1 MKKLW
6 KGMLVLAAALMIC
19 ALPGEASAKTKV
31 KVKKI
36 TVKSNYGSSVHVAVG
51 KKVKLKTTVKVSP
64 NKSANKKVTYKSSNK
79 KIATVSSSGYVK
91 GVKTGKCK
99 VTVTSKKNKKK
110 KKKIT
115 VNVVQKVTSVSIEEP
130 KDQIYVGNS
139 VKLKATVNP
148 AAGSYKKLLWSSSDK
163 SIATVSSTGQV
174 TALKAGTVT
183 IKAVSVEGSKK
194 KGSVKLTV
202 LALDSVNI
210 SSVEVLNDNYVRVVL
225 DKAMKLSAGQ
235 FVLEGKKYDFGTY
248 TRKFQIAQLRNYDDK
263 TYDLTLNPAYSI
275 EKDSFVRVTIS
286 ALPGNGT
293 KTMETQAIYIR
304 NTQPLDEKWLGVV
317 GDTWDKTVDLS
328 EYCCGNIFYQVTGT
342 IPGITVKAKND
353 QLQFCGELTTVIVGA
368 DLTVKATDETG
379 STVSQTIHV
388 AVGDETTIVGKA
400 EDITLLVGSE
410 LEEKEFASALGGSGS
425 YTYSAI
431 NLPAG
436 IQLDEETGM
445 IAGKATGVGEY
456 KVQLTMTDREN
467 ENRTCQ
473 SVATIRVVDQK
484 KVVGTVLDETGKP
497 IAGATITC
505 ENLSDGMTYTAET
518 DETGA
523 YTVYVGEGSYHIT
536 AAKEDRSDHVYN
548 ISVGSGGRQ
557 IHFSITQAA
566 L

>member
-6 KGMLVLAAALMIC
+6 KGMLVLATALMIC
-19 ALPGEASAKTKV
+19 SLPGEASAKAKV
-31 KVKKI
+31 KVKKV

-51 KKVKLKTTVKVSP
+51 KKVKLTTTVKVSP

-79 KIATVSSSGYVK
+79 KIATVSSTGYVK
-91 GVKTGKCK
+91 GVKSGKCK

-110 KKKIT
+110 KAKIT
-115 VNVVQKVTSVSIEEP
+115 VNVVQKVTSVSIEAP
-130 KDQIYVGNS
+130 KDRIYVGNS

-148 AAGSYKKLLWSSSDK
+148 AAGSYNKLKWSSSDK
-163 SIATVSSTGQV
+163 SVATVSSTGQV

-194 KGSVKLTV
+194 TGSVKLTI
-202 LALDSVNI
+202 LALNSVNI
-210 SSVEVLNDNYVRVVL
+210 LSVEVLNDNYVRVVL

-248 TRKFQIAQLRNYDDK
+248 TRKFQIAQFRNYDDK

-275 EKDSFVRVTIS
+275 EKDSFIRVTIN

-293 KTMETQAIYIR
+293 KTMEAQAIYIR

-317 GDTWDKTVDLS
+317 GETWDKTVDLS
-328 EYCCGNIFYQVTGT
+328 EYCCGNISYQVTGT
-342 IPGITVKAKND
+342 IPGITVKTKGD
-353 QLQFCGELTTVIVGA
+353 QLQFYGTLTTVIVGA

-379 STVSQTIHV
+379 STVSHTIHV
-388 AVGDETTIVGKA
+388 AVGNETTIVGKA
-400 EDITLLVGSE
+400 EDITLLVGNE
-410 LEEKEFASALGGSGS
+410 ITERTFAAALGGSGS

-436 IQLDEETGM
+436 IELDEVTGM

-456 KVQLTMTDREN
+456 KVQLTMADQEN
-467 ENRTCQ
+467 EDRTCQ
-473 SVATIRVVDQK
+473 SVATIRVVDKK
-484 KVVGTVLDETGKP
+484 KVVGTVLDENGKAL
-497 IAGATITC
+497 AGVTIFC
-505 ENLSDGMTYTAET
+505 ENLADGTIYTAET

-523 YTVYVGEGSYHIT
+523 YTVYAGEGSYHIMAT
-536 AAKEDRSDHVYN
+536 KDDRSDHVYN
-548 ISVGSGGRQ
+548 IAVGSGGRQ
-557 IHFSITQAA
+557 IHFRLAQD
-566 L
+566 